1 MISTWSD
8 YYSISSNKI
17 DIIDLTGNI
26 DESWDEFFFHL
37 TTNKDFTLKMSKL
50 NMTIENDSLSN
61 PIYPPPSLVFRA
73 FEIPMDK
80 IKVVI
85 IGQDPYIN
93 ENDQSKP
100 QAMGLS
106 FSVPEGFPVPPSLK
120 NIYNNLHSF
129 GHLRKI
135 PNHGNLEALEKEGV
149 FLLNSALTVKAGISN
164 SHASIWTWFTDEI
177 IKHINKL
184 FREVIFVL
192 FGRNA
197 ISKSSLLIPGT
208 KIVACSHCSPLGC
221 SKTCGDFP
229 SFNTCDFAKDLG
241 IDWNVLL

>member
-1 MISTWSD
+1 MISSWKD
-8 YYSISSNKI
+8 YANEIAPKKM

-26 DESWDEFFFHL
+26 DESWDEIFFHL
-37 TTNKDFTLKMSKL
+37 TTRDPRIQKINI
-50 NMTIENDSLSN
+50 TINNDITQNS
-61 PIYPPPSLVFRA
+61 IYPPPNLVFRA

-93 ENDQSKP
+93 ENDQSIP

-106 FSVPEGFPVPPSLK
+106 FSVPDGFPIPPSLK
-120 NIYNNLHSF
+120 NIYKNLHSF
-129 GHLRKI
+129 GHLRRI

-149 FLLNSALTVKAGISN
+149 FLLNSSLTVKAGISN
-164 SHASIWTWFTDEI
+164 SHAFIWTWFTDEI
-177 IKHINKL
+177 ITHINKL
-184 FREVIFVL
+184 FPEIIFVL

-208 KIVACSHCSPLGC
+208 KILSCSHPSPLGC
-221 SKTCGDFP
+221 NKKCGDFP